1 MERQILE
8 DYKINVKLKLS
19 ALWVSLIFC
28 YIYGDY
34 FELYVPQKVSGL
46 LSGENMLDTP
56 SKLFIAT
63 LVLVI
68 PSLMICL
75 SILLKSAISRW
86 LNIIFGLVFTLMMLF
101 IAINSI
107 SSWYSFYVFLAF
119 TESIITAYIVWL
131 AWNWPLSKTS

>member
-1 MERQILE
+1 MERKILE

-19 ALWVSLIFC
+19 ALWVSLMFC

-34 FELYVPQKVSGL
+34 FELYVPQKVNGL

-75 SILLKSAISRW
+75 SILLKPATSKW
-86 LNIIFGLVFTLMMLF
+86 LNIIFGVVFTLMMLF
-101 IAINSI
+101 IAVNSI
-107 SSWYSFYVFLAF
+107 STWYGFYVFLAII
-119 TESIITAYIVWL
+119 ESIITAYIVWL
-131 AWNWPLSKTS
+131 AWKWPLSKTS

>member
-19 ALWVSLIFC
+19 ALWISLMFC

-34 FELYVPQKVSGL
+34 FELYVPQKVNGL

-75 SILLKSAISRW
+75 SVLLKPVISRW
-86 LNIIFGLVFTLMMLF
+86 LNIIFGVVFTLMMLF
-101 IAINSI
+101 IAVNSI
-107 SSWYSFYVFLAF
+107 SAWYSFYVFLAI

-131 AWNWPLSKTS
+131 AWKWPLSKTS